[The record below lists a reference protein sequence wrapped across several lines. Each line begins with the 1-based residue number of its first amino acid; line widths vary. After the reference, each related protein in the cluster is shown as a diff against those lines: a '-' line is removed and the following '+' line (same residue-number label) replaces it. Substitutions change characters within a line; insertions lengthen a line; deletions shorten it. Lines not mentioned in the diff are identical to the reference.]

1 MEQATRIILQK
12 VQAEAFSK
20 ELYVFRGKQRDKIN
34 AVSRKSQLYTLD
46 PFLDE
51 NRLIRGGGCLKR
63 SHISDKVKHPIL
75 VPLSR
80 YATSLMIKYYHE
92 KVRYSERG
100 ITLNAR

>member
-1 MEQATRIILQK
+1 MEQTTRIILQK

-51 NRLIRGGGCLKR
+51 NRLIRWMPEEIAYFGQGKT
-63 SHISDKVKHPIL
+63 SHLSPAISL
-75 VPLSR
+75 C
-80 YATSLMIKYYHE
+80 
-92 KVRYSERG
+92 
-100 ITLNAR
+100 N